1 MVRTP
6 LLAVVALLATLAP
19 LQAGAAAKGEE
30 RVLVVLATAGSKPYT
45 VAEVERVVRQA
56 DAFFTTASF
65 NQVQLHFD
73 VTPWLPAFAANPGCG
88 GASNGSLSALVAPAR
103 LAAGDAGYNAA
114 HYDDVV
120 YAIADNRC
128 GFFGATFGHEVML
141 TRQPTVELL
150 VHELGHALGLGHA
163 QSSDCRGVSPAQCG
177 FDETGDP
184 FSPMGKGMLDF
195 SAYEKVVLGW
205 LPAPPHVTAA
215 KRYVLAPP
223 TFRSKLAQSL
233 VVDAPDGSGS
243 WWIEY
248 RAKPFRGLL
257 VRFVENRDLPPFA
270 RSAALMMRTV
280 KTSRPWIARGETY
293 RIPGAFRVTLLK
305 AGPLRAEIRLR

>member
-1 MVRTP
+1 MVRAP
-6 LLAVVALLATLAP
+6 LLAVVALLATLSP

-30 RVLVVLATAGSKPYT
+30 RVLIVLATAGSKPYT
-45 VAEVERVVRQA
+45 VTEVERAVRQA
-56 DAFFTTASF
+56 DTFFRTASF
-65 NQVQLHFD
+65 GQVQLHFD
-73 VTPWLPAFAANPGCG
+73 VTPWLSAFSANPGCG
-88 GASNGSLSALVAPAR
+88 SASNGSLAALVEPAR
-103 LAAGDAGYNAA
+103 LAAGHAGYNAA

-120 YAIADNRC
+120 YAIADSRC
-128 GFFGATFGHEVML
+128 GFFGATFGHEVLL

-184 FSPMGKGMLDF
+184 FSPMGSGMLDF

-205 LPAPPHVTAA
+205 LPAPPHVNAP
-215 KRYVLAPP
+215 KRYALAPP

-233 VVDAPDGSGS
+233 VIDGEDGS

-270 RSAALMMRTV
+270 RSAALMTRTV
-280 KTSRPWIARGETY
+280 KPTRPWIARGETY
-293 RIPGAFRVTLLK
+293 RIPGSFRLTLLK
-305 AGPLRAEIRLR
+305 TGPSRAELRLR

>member
-1 MVRTP
+1 
-6 LLAVVALLATLAP
+6 
-19 LQAGAAAKGEE
+19 
-30 RVLVVLATAGSKPYT
+30 
-45 VAEVERVVRQA
+45 
-56 DAFFTTASF
+56 
-65 NQVQLHFD
+65 
-73 VTPWLPAFAANPGCG
+73 
-88 GASNGSLSALVAPAR
+88 
-103 LAAGDAGYNAA
+103 
-114 HYDDVV
+114 
-120 YAIADNRC
+120 
-128 GFFGATFGHEVML
+128 ML

-184 FSPMGKGMLDF
+184 FSPMGHGMLDF

-205 LPAPPHVTAA
+205 LPAPPHATAA

-223 TFRSKLAQSL
+223 TFRSKLAQGL
-233 VVDAPDGSGS
+233 VIEAADGSGS

-270 RSAALMMRTV
+270 RSAALMTRTV
-280 KTSRPWIARGETY
+280 KPGRPWIARGESY
-293 RIPGAFRVTLLK
+293 RIPGSFRVTLLK
-305 AGPLRAEIRLR
+305 AAPLRAELRLRYSPEAHRYDELVAVTAQTKLNAEKLRADFPIFEQQVRGKPLAYLDSAVSAHKPRRVLDKLRNFYETSYANVHRGVYTLSEIATAEYEGARDKVARFINAPASR